1 MKNAAQELV
10 GSFDESDGIPSQ
22 TFFRYSIVLFSLL
35 ILCFSAQSILPL
47 LKQLGMGFV
56 ALMFAFIALLK
67 YRHEVNKF
75 YTNIDWDLIIFLWRF
90 FDDV

>member
-75 YTNIDWDLIIFLWRF
+75 YTNIDWDLIIFL
-90 FDDV
+90 